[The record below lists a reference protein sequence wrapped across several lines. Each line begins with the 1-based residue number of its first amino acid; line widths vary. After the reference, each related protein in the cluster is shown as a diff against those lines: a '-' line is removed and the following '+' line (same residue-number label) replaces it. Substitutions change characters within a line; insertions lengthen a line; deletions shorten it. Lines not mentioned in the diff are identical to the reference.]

1 MCVSTV
7 DPRYT
12 LRNFYPFVNFYPG
25 SDSNTG
31 FSTFTGLYG
40 KQSSSFTGNV
50 VSNERGVQRMT
61 DTDDLFIREDPIFVN
76 KELLEINHLPDEGR
90 IVGRDEEIGQLANAV
105 NPAIFGQS
113 PSNVL
118 IYGKTG
124 TGKSLCAKYVSGRLI
139 QTAEEEGITAAY
151 AYVDCAQDSTETQ
164 AVQTIAS
171 ALNDPD
177 LTDINIPDKG
187 ISTATYYKRLWKI
200 LDMRYDVVLV
210 ILDEI
215 DKLDNDDIL
224 MQLSRA
230 GEAGKLT
237 ECKVGVI
244 GISNKIK
251 YKDRMDERVKSS
263 LCEREFVFPPY
274 DAQQLGNIMQ
284 ARSDAFREGVL
295 DDSVIP
301 RAAALAAREHG
312 DARKAIDILRYAG
325 EIAQSTDANTVR
337 EEFVVQARQRA
348 ETDRF
353 RELIRGSTP
362 HSRYVLQ
369 ALTVLS
375 LNEHTDDEAFRTT
388 RIYELYQQVCRQ
400 EGSESLSLR
409 RVRDLLKEHA
419 FLDVIEQ
426 SRYSGGSAEGSY
438 TEHRLLEDPEVVR
451 SVLADTID

>member
-1 MCVSTV
+1 M
-7 DPRYT
+7 
-12 LRNFYPFVNFYPG
+12 
-25 SDSNTG
+25 SDS
-31 FSTFTGLYG
+31 
-40 KQSSSFTGNV
+40 
-50 VSNERGVQRMT
+50 
-61 DTDDLFIREDPIFVN
+61 DDLFVRNDPIFVN
-76 KELLEINHLPDEGR
+76 KELLEISHVPDEGR
-90 IVGRDEEIGQLANAV
+90 IVGRDDEIGQLASAV

-124 TGKSLCAKYVSGRLI
+124 TGKSLCAKYVSNRLVD
-139 QTAEEEGITAAY
+139 TAEEEGTEAAY
-151 AYVDCAQDSTETQ
+151 VYVDCAQDSTETQ
-164 AVQTIAS
+164 TVQTIAS
-171 ALNDPD
+171 SVNTEE
-177 LTDINIPDKG
+177 TDIYIPDKG
-187 ISTATYYKRLWKI
+187 ISTATYYKRLWRL
-200 LDMRYDVVLV
+200 LDQAYDVVLI

-215 DKLDNDDIL
+215 DKLEDDAIL

-237 ECKVGVI
+237 NCKIGVI

-274 DAQQLGNIMQ
+274 NATQLNDIME
-284 ARSDAFREGVL
+284 ARNDAFREGVL
-295 DDSVIP
+295 EEAVIP

-325 EIAQSTDANTVR
+325 EIAQSTSAETVR
-337 EEFVVQARQRA
+337 EEFVVQARERA
-348 ETDRF
+348 EVDRF

-362 HSRYVLQ
+362 HSKHVLQ

-375 LNEHTDDEAFRTT
+375 LDHGSPNADAPEQGFRTT
-388 RIYELYQQVCRQ
+388 RIYDVYEQICRQ
-400 EGSESLSLR
+400 EGVESLSLR

-426 SRYSGGSAEGSY
+426 SRHSGGSAEGSY
-438 TEHRLLEDPEVVR
+438 TEHMLLEDPEVVKN
-451 SVLADTID
+451 VLAEATD

>member
-1 MCVSTV
+1 M
-7 DPRYT
+7 
-12 LRNFYPFVNFYPG
+12 
-25 SDSNTG
+25 SDS
-31 FSTFTGLYG
+31 
-40 KQSSSFTGNV
+40 
-50 VSNERGVQRMT
+50 
-61 DTDDLFIREDPIFVN
+61 DDLFTREDPIFVQ

-90 IVGRDEEIGQLANAV
+90 IVGRDEEIQNLANAV

-124 TGKSLCAKYVSGRLI
+124 TGKSLCAKHVSRRLVS
-139 QTAEEEGITAAY
+139 TAHNEGVAATF

-171 ALNDPD
+171 SLNDESR
-177 LTDINIPDKG
+177 TGIKVPDKG
-187 ISTATYYKRLWKI
+187 IATSTYYKRFWAI
-200 LDMRYDVVLV
+200 LDDLYDVVLI

-215 DKLDNDDIL
+215 DKLEDDDIL

-230 GEAGKLT
+230 GEAGKIDS
-237 ECKVGVI
+237 CKIGVI

-251 YKDRMDERVKSS
+251 YKEEQLNERVKSS

-274 DAQQLGNIMQ
+274 DGPQLNHIME
-284 ARSDAFREGVL
+284 ARKDAFRDGVL
-295 DDSVIP
+295 EDGVIP
-301 RAAALAAREHG
+301 KASALAAREHG
-312 DARKAIDILRYAG
+312 DARQAIDILRYAG
-325 EIAQSTDANTVR
+325 EIAQSRAADRVT
-337 EEFVVQARQRA
+337 EEFVVDARERA

-375 LNEHTDDEAFRTT
+375 LNEDNPDGFRTT
-388 RIYELYQQVCRQ
+388 EVYDVYKEICRQ
-400 EGSESLSLR
+400 EGSDTLSLR

-419 FLDVIEQ
+419 FLDIIEQ
-426 SRYSGGSAEGSY
+426 SRRSGGSAEGSY
-438 TEHRLLEDPEVVR
+438 TNHKLLEDPAVVR
-451 SVLADTID
+451 DVLADTT

>member
-1 MCVSTV
+1 MSE
-7 DPRYT
+7 
-12 LRNFYPFVNFYPG
+12 
-25 SDSNTG
+25 S
-31 FSTFTGLYG
+31 
-40 KQSSSFTGNV
+40 
-50 VSNERGVQRMT
+50 
-61 DTDDLFIREDPIFVN
+61 DDLFIREDPIFVN
-76 KELLEINHLPDEGR
+76 KELLEINHLPEEGR

-105 NPAIFGQS
+105 NPGIFGQS

-124 TGKSLCAKYVSGRLI
+124 TGKSLCAKYVSRRLV
-139 QTAEEEGITAAY
+139 QTADEEGVSAAH
-151 AYVDCAQDSTETQ
+151 AYVDCAQDGTETQ

-171 ALNDPD
+171 SVNTDE
-177 LTDINIPDKG
+177 TDIYIPDKG

-200 LDMRYDVVLV
+200 LDAEYDVVLI

-215 DKLDNDDIL
+215 DKLEDDDIL

-230 GEAGKLT
+230 GEAGKL
-237 ECKVGVI
+237 ESCKIGVI
-244 GISNKIK
+244 GVSNKIK

-274 DAQQLGNIMQ
+274 DASQLNEIMI
-284 ARSDAFREGVL
+284 ARSDAFRDGVL
-295 DDSVIP
+295 DDGVIP

-325 EIAQSTDANTVR
+325 EIAQSTEAETVR
-337 EEFVVQARQRA
+337 EEFVTQARERA

-369 ALTVLS
+369 ALTMLS
-375 LNEHTDDEAFRTT
+375 INAREDETTADNQGFRTT
-388 RIYELYQQVCRQ
+388 RVYDLYEQICRQ
-400 EGSESLSLR
+400 EGSDSLSLR

-419 FLDVIEQ
+419 FLDIVEQ
-426 SRYSGGSAEGSY
+426 SRHSGGSAEGSY
-438 TEHRLLEDPEVVR
+438 TEHTLLEDPAVVKD
-451 SVLADTID
+451 VLADTIE

>member
-1 MCVSTV
+1 M
-7 DPRYT
+7 
-12 LRNFYPFVNFYPG
+12 
-25 SDSNTG
+25 SDS
-31 FSTFTGLYG
+31 
-40 KQSSSFTGNV
+40 
-50 VSNERGVQRMT
+50 
-61 DTDDLFIREDPIFVN
+61 DDLFIRQDPIFAN

-113 PSNVL
+113 PSNIL

-124 TGKSLCAKYVSGRLI
+124 TGKSLCAKYISQRLVS
-139 QTAEEEGITAAY
+139 TADEEGVTASFS
-151 AYVDCAQDSTETQ
+151 YVDCAQDSTETQ

-171 ALNDPD
+171 ELNAPEE
-177 LTDINIPDKG
+177 TDINIPDRG
-187 ISTATYYKRLWKI
+187 ISTATYYKRLWDI
-200 LDMRYDVVLV
+200 LDDRLDVALV

-215 DKLDNDDIL
+215 DRLDSDDIL

-230 GEAGKLT
+230 GEAGKI
-237 ECKVGVI
+237 ERCKIGVI

-274 DAQQLGNIMQ
+274 DATQLREIMQ

-295 DDSVIP
+295 MESVIP

-325 EIAQSTDANTVR
+325 EIAQSKSEPTVR
-337 EEFVVQARQRA
+337 EEFVIQARERA

-375 LNEHTDDEAFRTT
+375 LDEPDIDAFRTT
-388 RIYELYQQVCRQ
+388 SIFDVYKQVCRQ
-400 EGSESLSLR
+400 EGSDPLSLR

-419 FLDVIEQ
+419 FLDIIEQ
-426 SRYSGGSAEGSY
+426 SRHSGGSAEGSY
-438 TEHRLLEDPEVVR
+438 TEHQLLEDPKVVKK
-451 SVLADTID
+451 VLAETVN

>member
-1 MCVSTV
+1 M
-7 DPRYT
+7 P
-12 LRNFYPFVNFYPG
+12 NA
-25 SDSNTG
+25 
-31 FSTFTGLYG
+31 
-40 KQSSSFTGNV
+40 
-50 VSNERGVQRMT
+50 
-61 DTDDLFIREDPIFVN
+61 DDLFIREDPIFIN
-76 KELLEINHLPDEGR
+76 KELLEISHLPDEGR
-90 IVGRDEEIGQLANAV
+90 IVGRDEEISQLANAV

-124 TGKSLCAKYVSGRLI
+124 TGKSLCAKYVSRRLVE
-139 QTAEEEGITAAY
+139 TAKEEGVTAVF
-151 AYVDCAQDSTETQ
+151 AYVDCAQDTTETQ

-171 ALNDPD
+171 SVNRES
-177 LTDINIPDKG
+177 TDIYIPDKG
-187 ISTATYYKRLWKI
+187 ISTATYYKRLWR
-200 LDMRYDVVLV
+200 LLNQEYDVALI

-215 DKLDNDDIL
+215 DKLEDDAIL

-230 GEAGKLT
+230 GEAGKVT
-237 ECKVGVI
+237 DCKIGVL

-274 DAQQLGNIMQ
+274 NASQLNQIMA

-295 DDSVIP
+295 EDAVIP

-325 EIAQSTDANTVR
+325 EIAQSTDAPLVR
-337 EEFVVQARQRA
+337 EEFVVQARERA
-348 ETDRF
+348 EVDRF

-375 LNEHTDDEAFRTT
+375 LDQRREDDWLENKGFRTT
-388 RIYELYQQVCRQ
+388 RIYDVYEQICRQ
-400 EGSESLSLR
+400 EGTDALSLR

-419 FLDVIEQ
+419 FLDILEQ
-426 SRYSGGSAEGSY
+426 TRHSGGSAEGSY
-438 TEHRLLEDPEVVR
+438 TEHTLLEEPDVVKD
-451 SVLADTID
+451 VLEDTVE

>member
-1 MCVSTV
+1 M
-7 DPRYT
+7 
-12 LRNFYPFVNFYPG
+12 
-25 SDSNTG
+25 SDA
-31 FSTFTGLYG
+31 
-40 KQSSSFTGNV
+40 
-50 VSNERGVQRMT
+50 
-61 DTDDLFIREDPIFVN
+61 DDLFIREDPVFVN

-90 IVGRDEEIGQLANAV
+90 IVGRDAEISQLANAV

-139 QTAEEEGITAAY
+139 DTAEEEGVTTDF

-171 ALNDPD
+171 SLNDAD
-177 LTDINIPDKG
+177 RTGVNIPDKG
-187 ISTATYYKRLWKI
+187 IATATYYKRLWAI
-200 LDMRYDVVLV
+200 LDERYDVVLV

-237 ECKVGVI
+237 DCKIGVI

-274 DAQQLGNIMQ
+274 DAAQLGDIME
-284 ARSDAFREGVL
+284 ARSDAFRDGVL
-295 DDSVIP
+295 EDSVIP

-325 EIAQSTDANTVR
+325 EIAQSTGAETVR

-362 HSRYVLQ
+362 HARFVLQ
-369 ALTVLS
+369 ALTLLS
-375 LNEHTDDEAFRTT
+375 LNEGDDEAFRTT
-388 RIYELYQQVCRQ
+388 RIYELYEQVCHQ

-426 SRYSGGSAEGSY
+426 SRHSGGSAEGSY
-438 TEHRLLEDPEVVR
+438 TEHRLLEDPEVVQN
-451 SVLADTID
+451 VLMDTE

>member
-1 MCVSTV
+1 MPES
-7 DPRYT
+7 
-12 LRNFYPFVNFYPG
+12 
-25 SDSNTG
+25 
-31 FSTFTGLYG
+31 
-40 KQSSSFTGNV
+40 
-50 VSNERGVQRMT
+50 
-61 DTDDLFIREDPIFVN
+61 DDLFIRQDPIFAN

-90 IVGRDEEIGQLANAV
+90 IVGRDEEIRKLANAV

-113 PSNVL
+113 PSNIL

-124 TGKSLCAKYVSGRLI
+124 TGKSLCAKYVSRRLI
-139 QTAEEEGITAAY
+139 NTADQEGVTASF

-171 ALNDPD
+171 ALNDRAA
-177 LTDINIPDKG
+177 TGVKIPDRG
-187 ISTATYYKRLWKI
+187 ISTATYYKRLWSI
-200 LDMRYDVVLV
+200 LDDQLDVTLV

-215 DKLDNDDIL
+215 DKLDGDDIL

-230 GEAGKLT
+230 GEAGKI
-237 ECKVGVI
+237 EDCKIGVI

-274 DAQQLGNIMQ
+274 DATQLRDIME
-284 ARSDAFREGVL
+284 ARSDAFRDGVL
-295 DDSVIP
+295 AESVIP
-301 RAAALAAREHG
+301 RAAALAAKEHG

-325 EIAQSTDANTVR
+325 EIAQSNDMDTVR
-337 EEFVVQARQRA
+337 EEFVIQARERA

-362 HSRYVLQ
+362 HSRFVLQ

-375 LNEHTDDEAFRTT
+375 LDESHEEAFRTT
-388 RIYELYQQVCRQ
+388 RVFDVYQQICRQ
-400 EGSESLSLR
+400 EGADSLSLR

-419 FLDVIEQ
+419 FLDILEQ
-426 SRYSGGSAEGSY
+426 SRHSGGSAEGSY
-438 TEHRLLEDPEVVR
+438 TEHQLLEDPDVVKT
-451 SVLADTID
+451 VLAETVE

>member
-1 MCVSTV
+1 M
-7 DPRYT
+7 
-12 LRNFYPFVNFYPG
+12 
-25 SDSNTG
+25 SDS
-31 FSTFTGLYG
+31 
-40 KQSSSFTGNV
+40 
-50 VSNERGVQRMT
+50 
-61 DTDDLFIREDPIFVN
+61 DDLFILEDPIFVN
-76 KELLEINHLPDEGR
+76 KELLEISHLPEEDR
-90 IVGRDEEIGQLANAV
+90 IVGRDEEIKQLANAV

-118 IYGKTG
+118 LYGKTG
-124 TGKSLCAKYVSGRLI
+124 TGKSLCAKYVSRQLVD
-139 QTAEEEGITAAY
+139 TAAEEGINAAY

-164 AVQTIAS
+164 SVQTIADS
-171 ALNDPD
+171 VNTEEND
-177 LTDINIPDKG
+177 IYIPDKG
-187 ISTATYYKRLWKI
+187 ISTATYYKRLWRI
-200 LDMRYDVVLV
+200 LDMRYDVVLI

-215 DKLDNDDIL
+215 DKLEDDDIL

-230 GEAGKLT
+230 GEAGKI
-237 ECKVGVI
+237 EDCKIGVI

-274 DAQQLGNIMQ
+274 DANQLNEIMS

-295 DDSVIP
+295 EDGVIP

-325 EIAQSTDANTVR
+325 EIAQSSDMKTVP
-337 EEFVVQARQRA
+337 EDFVVQARERA

-353 RELIRGSTP
+353 RELISGSTP

-369 ALTVLS
+369 ALTILS
-375 LNEHTDDEAFRTT
+375 VDNAGNGAEDIGFRTT
-388 RIYELYQQVCRQ
+388 RVYDVYEEICRQ

-419 FLDVIEQ
+419 FLDIIEQ
-426 SRYSGGSAEGSY
+426 TRHSGGSAEGSY
-438 TEHRLLEDPEVVR
+438 TEHQLLEDPDVVQQ
-451 SVLADTID
+451 VLEDTIS